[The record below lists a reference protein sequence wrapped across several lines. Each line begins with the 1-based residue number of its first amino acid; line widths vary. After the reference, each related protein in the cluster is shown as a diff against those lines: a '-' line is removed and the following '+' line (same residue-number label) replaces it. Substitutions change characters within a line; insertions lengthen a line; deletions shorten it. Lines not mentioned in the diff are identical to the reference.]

1 MERFVP
7 VLTSLALS
15 ACAAGHG
22 LTGTP
27 VNVEPILPATPA
39 NYQAITVA
47 EAPLLSNW
55 LDQFDDPR
63 LIEIVEEALH
73 ANPNILSNEAL
84 IRAAEQ
90 NARAIFGR
98 SLPSVG
104 FNFNNGFSTT
114 FSSQA
119 LGGGVVVDG
128 RFDQPSFANAFQIS
142 WELDLWG
149 RVRATNQAARA
160 DYIATQ
166 ADLNAAQLSLA
177 SQVAVAWINLN
188 AALNQERIGL
198 ETVTSRKNVVDLTE
212 RRFGRGL
219 STALDVRTAR
229 SQLAT
234 AEAQLA
240 AQNQTRNEATRAL
253 EVLLGRYPATELE
266 APAVLPTLVPIQS
279 PGNPGDLLARR
290 PDIAA
295 IEARLEAAGL
305 RAEAARLAIF
315 PSLNV
320 TSNISNSSSIEF
332 PDVFDPQRISA
343 NIFASLTQSVWNGG
357 AIKAD
362 KRAALANAEAI
373 AHNYTTT
380 ALTAWREV
388 EDALDADRLLAK
400 QEDAQRIALE
410 EATLA
415 EDIATRQYQN
425 GLVTIFNLLTSQTN
439 RLNAEASLVQAQAAR
454 AVNRVNYHMAL
465 GGGFTSS
472 PQTQDLASTTAGASS

>member
-1 MERFVP
+1 MGRFVP
-7 VLTSLALS
+7 ILASFTLS

-27 VNVEPILPATPA
+27 VNIEPVLPETPET
-39 NYQAITVA
+39 YQAETVA
-47 EAPLLSNW
+47 QAPLMSNW
-55 LDQFDDPR
+55 LNQFDDPR
-63 LIEIVEEALH
+63 LVELVEEALL

-90 NARAIFGR
+90 NARAVFGR
-98 SLPSVG
+98 SLPSIG

-128 RFDQPSFANAFQIS
+128 RFDQPSFANSFQVS

-149 RVRATNQAARA
+149 RVRAANQAAKS

-166 ADLNAAQLSLA
+166 ADLSAAQLSLA
-177 SQVAVAWINLN
+177 SQVAISWINLN
-188 AALNQERIGL
+188 AALEQERIGVA
-198 ETVTSRKNVVDLTE
+198 TVTSRKSVLELTE

-234 AEAQLA
+234 AEAQVA
-240 AQNQTRNEATRAL
+240 AQTQNRNEATRAV
-253 EVLLGRYPATELE
+253 EVLLGRYPATALE
-266 APAVLPTLVPIQS
+266 APAILPALAPIQS
-279 PGNPGDLLARR
+279 PGSPADLLTRR

-295 IEARLEAAGL
+295 IEARLEAAGF

-315 PSLNV
+315 PSLNL

-332 PDVFDPQRISA
+332 PDIFDPQRISA

-357 AIKAD
+357 AVKAD

-373 AHNYTTT
+373 SYNYATT

-388 EDALDADRLLAK
+388 EDALDADRLLAV
-400 QEDAQRIALE
+400 QEAAQQRALE
-410 EATLA
+410 ESILA
-415 EDIATRQYQN
+415 EDLATRQYQN

-439 RLNAEASLVQAQAAR
+439 RLTAEGSLIQAKAAR

-472 PQTQDLASTTAGASS
+472 PQTQEQASTTAGAP

>member
-1 MERFVP
+1 MGRLIP
-7 VLTSLALS
+7 ILASLSLS

-22 LTGTP
+22 LTGDP
-27 VNVEPILPATPA
+27 VNVTPTLPSTPAT
-39 NYQAITVA
+39 YQAETVA
-47 EAPLLSNW
+47 QAPLLSNW

-63 LIEIVEEALH
+63 LIEIVEEALL

-84 IRAAEQ
+84 VRAAQQ

-128 RFDQPSFANAFQIS
+128 RFDQPTFANAFQIS

-149 RVRATNQAARA
+149 RVRATNQAAKA
-160 DYIATQ
+160 DFIATQ

-177 SQVAVAWINLN
+177 SQVAVSWINLN

-198 ETVTSRKNVVDLTE
+198 ETVTSRKSVVDLTE

-234 AEAQLA
+234 AQAQLA
-240 AQNQTRNEATRAL
+240 AQTQTRNEATRAL
-253 EVLLGRYPATELE
+253 EVLLGRYPATEIE
-266 APAVLPTLVPIQS
+266 APAVIPALSPIQS
-279 PGNPGDLLARR
+279 PGSPGELLARR

-295 IEARLEAAGL
+295 IEARLEAAGF

-320 TSNISNSSSIEF
+320 SSGISNSSSIEF
-332 PDVFDPQRISA
+332 PDIFDPQRISA

-373 AHNYTTT
+373 SYNYATT

-388 EDALDADRLLAK
+388 EDALDADRLLAI
-400 QEDAQRIALE
+400 QEEAQRRALD
-410 EATLA
+410 EAVLA

-439 RLNAEASLVQAQAAR
+439 RLTAEASLVQAQAAR

-465 GGGFTSS
+465 GGGFTTS
-472 PQTQDLASTTAGASS
+472 PQTQGLASIPAGAPS